1 MHRQQALSGGAF
13 GIEAHEQLIRHR
25 VIDNGDNDDLRI
37 GGLQEIKQDDAEDEI
52 NNESFHL
59 KKESLFKRNEA
70 NSRRELNI
78 NLTD

>member
-1 MHRQQALSGGAF
+1 MQRGTF
-13 GIEAHEQLIRHR
+13 GIENHEKFIRHR
-25 VIDNGDNDDLRI
+25 GIEKFDNDNLRI
-37 GGLQEIKQDDAEDEI
+37 CGLQEIKQDDAEDEI
-52 NNESFHL
+52 NNESFHF